1 MSDGSQKRPHPYS
14 LPEVF
19 IWPRLL
25 KSSSGQNFRI
35 NVLESGAMLN
45 RFSPSAVY
53 RNGGCEKSAGSD
65 VFNSLGSLRH
75 APSRHLPRAGGPSV
89 TAAPVWPAMVDG
101 PSQFRNYDLARA
113 GPPR

>member
-1 MSDGSQKRPHPYS
+1 MPDGSQNRPHPYS

-53 RNGGCEKSAGSD
+53 RNDGCEKSVGAD

-75 APSRHLPRAGGPSV
+75 APSRPL
-89 TAAPVWPAMVDG
+89 AARGRTERYSSPC
-101 PSQFRNYDLARA
+101 LARDGGRPVA
-113 GPPR
+113 I